1 MTSWQA
7 TMLQQS
13 NIGLELMTTTAMTIC
28 NVNVREKRMRA
39 FNQYINYLIPYW
51 ATQQRTH
58 LGVVSILCKYGINIK
73 CAYVEQNK
81 MKRSKNR
88 NQAKKVSN

>member
-13 NIGLELMTTTAMTIC
+13 NIASELMTTTAMTIC

-39 FNQYINYLIPYW
+39 FNQYINYLIRIGQPNKE
-51 ATQQRTH
+51 H
-58 LGVVSILCKYGINIK
+58 ILVLFPF
-73 CAYVEQNK
+73 CAS
-81 MKRSKNR
+81 MGLI
-88 NQAKKVSN
+88 